1 MTNEQVIRDFAL
13 TGTGKLKDTTA
24 MTTRYTAPLAD
35 IRFDLYDLLEVEKLF
50 AKLPGCEGLNRELI
64 DAVLDEA
71 AKFSQTVLAP
81 LNETG
86 DRQGCTFDRTS
97 GNVKAPDGFRQAYR
111 QYVEGGWAGL
121 TAPEAYGGQGLP
133 ETIGAPVKEMI
144 DSANLAWGT
153 YPLLSHGATEALR
166 MHGEDWQKD
175 AFLKRIVS
183 GEWTGTMCLT
193 EPHCGSDLGLLK
205 TRAEPNADDSHAIS
219 GTKIFITAGE
229 HDFTDNIVHLVLA
242 RLPDAPKGVKGI
254 SLFIVPKFKVGK
266 DGTAG
271 ERNGVRCGSIEH
283 KMGLKGSATCVLN
296 FDEAQGWLIGEA
308 NKGLNA
314 MFTMMNTARLA
325 VGLQGLALS
334 ERAYQNA
341 LSYARERLQMR
352 SLSGA
357 KFPDK
362 PADPLIVHGD
372 IRRMLLTQKS
382 LMEGGRALGL
392 YAATLVD
399 TQHRSTDENEVKRAE
414 ALVSFLTPI
423 IKAMLTENAN
433 ECTSLALQIYGGHG
447 YIAEQ
452 GVEQYARD
460 ARITTIY
467 EGTTQIQ
474 ALDLLGRKIM
484 QQRGEGLQLFLEQL
498 GAFCARHAN
507 DDALKD
513 FVPKLA
519 ALAKEW
525 AEVTQALGKRALS
538 NPDEI
543 GAAAVD
549 YLFYS
554 GYVALAYAWARS
566 VAAANASSQSEDFKQ
581 AKRLTARFYF
591 DRILPRTRTH
601 AAAMQSGTDSIF
613 AMPDALFG

>member
-1 MTNEQVIRDFAL
+1 
-13 TGTGKLKDTTA
+13 
-24 MTTRYTAPLAD
+24 MTTHYTAPLAD

-50 AKLPGCEGLNRELI
+50 AELPGCEALNRELI

-81 LNETG
+81 LNVIG
-86 DRQGCTFDRTS
+86 DQQGCSFDKATAE
-97 GNVKAPDGFRQAYR
+97 VKAPEGFKQAYR

-166 MHGEDWQKD
+166 VHGEDWQKD
-175 AFLKRIVS
+175 AFLKHIVS

-205 TRAEPNADDSHAIS
+205 TRAEPNDDGSHAIS

-254 SLFIVPKFKVGK
+254 SLFIVPKFKVGR
-266 DGTAG
+266 DGAKG

-296 FDEAQGWLIGEA
+296 FDGAQGWLIGEA

-341 LSYARERLQMR
+341 LAYARERLQMR

-372 IRRMLLTQKS
+372 IRRMLLTQKA
-382 LMEGGRALGL
+382 LIEGGRALGL

-399 TQHRSTDENEVKRAE
+399 IQHRSTDPAEVKRAE

-423 IKAMLTENAN
+423 VKALLTENAN

-447 YIAEQ
+447 YIAEH
-452 GVEQYARD
+452 GMEQYARD

-484 QQRGEGLQLFLEQL
+484 QQRGEGLQLFLQQL
-498 GAFCARHAN
+498 GAFCAQHAN
-507 DDALKD
+507 DGALKD
-513 FVPKLA
+513 LVPELA
-519 ALAKEW
+519 ALTREW
-525 AEVTQALGKRALS
+525 GEITLTLGKRAAS
-538 NPDEI
+538 NPDEV

-554 GYVALAYAWARS
+554 GYAALAFAWARS
-566 VAAANASSQSEDFKQ
+566 VAAADASSQSEDFKQ

-591 DRILPRTRTH
+591 DRILPRTRAH
-601 AAAMQSGTDSIF
+601 LASMQAGGDSIF
-613 AMPDALFG
+613 AMPDALFGQTS